1 MEIAKEVYREE
12 FSHTEELCEPY
23 ATVIDIDH
31 AKLPNAKEVDG
42 WTSEQYIS
50 ALRHDESDPGYN
62 SSFRQLLHVGFK
74 VASKMGQQYLCA
86 SANKEMVDKNV
97 TPNLYER
104 AAYQTNFCRR

>member
-74 VASKMGQQYLCA
+74 VASKMGQKYLCA